1 MKDLQDDV
9 VFTASLD
16 GIKLSTD
23 QIKRIDDGI
32 KNVIMTELA
41 QIDHG
46 GDIVIN
52 KKITLN
58 PKLKGFNDLFKY
70 GIWLE
75 DFDRFRSRIQKF

>member
-9 VFTASLD
+9 IFTASLD

-23 QIKRIDDGI
+23 QIKRIDNGI

-52 KKITLN
+52 KKIALN